1 MEHLPAFN
9 PCGPQLADNHGWAW
23 VEMGGTRRRGVIQ
36 VVSLG
41 EGSRRRVDRTV
52 DALGFFCP
60 VPVYEVRKLLP
71 KMDAGTVLE
80 LWADDPEV
88 LHDIPMLI
96 ERTGDEIL
104 SVEENSGEYR
114 ILIAR
119 ADSALSE
126 VNE

>member
-1 MEHLPAFN
+1 M
-9 PCGPQLADNHGWAW
+9 
-23 VEMGGTRRRGVIQ
+23 IQ